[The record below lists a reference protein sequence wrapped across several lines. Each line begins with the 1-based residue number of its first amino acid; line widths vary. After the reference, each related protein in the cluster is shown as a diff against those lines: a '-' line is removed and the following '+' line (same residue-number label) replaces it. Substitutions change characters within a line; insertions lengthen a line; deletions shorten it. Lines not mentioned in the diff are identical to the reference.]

1 MAFRK
6 FRDIEYPIPGVD
18 TAIQVLRPG
27 AKYDLINT
35 TFLRW

>member
-18 TAIQVLRPG
+18 TEENLLLGKKYVRRLR
-27 AKYDLINT
+27 KN
-35 TFLRW
+35 